1 MALLRPVR
9 PGNTGER
16 MIEIDFRLLLAQIA
30 SFLVAL
36 FILWKLF
43 WGPLTRMIEQR
54 RGAIDKDIGDARK
67 GKADADKLR
76 RDYEQQLSEIEVR
89 AKSLLEAATA
99 DGKQAREEILKA
111 AHEQAR
117 IFLENAK
124 HEIGVERELAT
135 KQLRRET
142 VDLAV
147 LIAEKI
153 LRQQVDGGTRERMLD
168 EFVKGLKHE

>member
-1 MALLRPVR
+1 
-9 PGNTGER
+9 
-16 MIEIDFRLLLAQIA
+16 MIEIDYRLLLAQIA

-54 RGAIDKDIGDARK
+54 RGAIDKDIQDARK
-67 GKADADKLR
+67 GRDDADKLR
-76 RDYEQQLSEIEVR
+76 REYEQQLSQIEDR
-89 AKSLLEAATA
+89 AKSLLEAAMA
-99 DGKQAREEILKA
+99 DGKDAKDEVLKA

-117 IFLENAK
+117 AFVENAK
-124 HEIGVERELAT
+124 QEIGAERELAT

-153 LRQQVDGGTRERMLD
+153 LRQQVDRGTRERMLE
-168 EFVKGLKHE
+168 EFIEGLKHE